1 MELEM
6 PVIIIFY
13 LFFVLLFYFFIFP
26 ITVYPLYALFH
37 LTHPHYWEEM
47 SRHGPPPIILRRL
60 PPPPNA
66 FSLRGGHPCAL
77 RESHANNARPSGM
90 ERVLWVPIPC
100 SHSVYSLPFPTIGG
114 REGQLRP

>member
-47 SRHGPPPIILRRL
+47 SRHGPPPNYSPEAPPAPECLL
-60 PPPPNA
+60 PAGWPP
-66 FSLRGGHPCAL
+66 
-77 RESHANNARPSGM
+77 
-90 ERVLWVPIPC
+90 VC
-100 SHSVYSLPFPTIGG
+100 S
-114 REGQLRP
+114 EGVTR